1 MWTILSFIAIAQ
13 CDTKLRFT
21 PNVSRNQSQLEGDQ
35 RENDRIVSLPGLNI
49 EDFADINMYS
59 GYLNI
64 TKTKRIHY
72 WFIEVEK
79 PESKPWSLW
88 LNGGPGCSSMEG
100 LLTENGPFN
109 LDINGN
115 LIRNEFGW
123 NNGNVNPEVIIFIR
137 FQYHRCFIL
146 NLLLV

>member
-1 MWTILSFIAIAQ
+1 MLTILSLVVISPIL

-21 PNVSRNQSQLEGDQ
+21 PNVLQSADQ
-35 RENDRIVSLPGLNI
+35 RENDRIVSLPGMNI
-49 EDFADINMYS
+49 GDFSDIKMYS

-64 TKTKRIHY
+64 TKSKRIHY
-72 WFIEVEK
+72 WFIEAEK
-79 PESKPWSLW
+79 SESKPWSLW

-123 NNGNVNPEVIIFIR
+123 NNGKFD
-137 FQYHRCFIL
+137 F
-146 NLLLV
+146 